1 MLFAAAQLVAPHC
14 DAVELNCGCPQ
25 RCAKQGGYG
34 AFLMEQPELLESLV
48 HALVR
53 DTASSTTNTTC
64 SSEDHS
70 SNGSSSPSSSSSSNS
85 HSSSDSSGSVHSG
98 VRRPDGTRL
107 PVFVKVRV
115 FDDVAATVA
124 LCLRIQAAG
133 ADALTVHGRT
143 RHQVKNWLN
152 VTLLIAPPPPTAVFF
167 SLKFLLFLKIIE
179 KWGGQRE
186 ELKLQNILG
195 ETKTHI
201 VMLASNLNPLPCIPI
216 IHREVVGTKAA
227 TALIGQPLRQ

>member
-64 SSEDHS
+64 SSEDH
-70 SNGSSSPSSSSSSNS
+70 SSNS

-152 VTLLIAPPPPTAVFF
+152 VTLLIAPPPDRR
-167 SLKFLLFLKIIE
+167 LFLVKVFTLFE
-179 KWGGQRE
+179 
-186 ELKLQNILG
+186 N
-195 ETKTHI
+195 H
-201 VMLASNLNPLPCIPI
+201 
-216 IHREVVGTKAA
+216 
-227 TALIGQPLRQ
+227 

>member
-70 SNGSSSPSSSSSSNS
+70 SNS
-85 HSSSDSSGSVHSG
+85 HSCSDSSGSVHSG

>member
-64 SSEDHS
+64 SSEDH
-70 SNGSSSPSSSSSSNS
+70 SSNS

>member
-1 MLFAAAQLVAPHC
+1 M
-14 DAVELNCGCPQ
+14 
-25 RCAKQGGYG
+25 
-34 AFLMEQPELLESLV
+34 
-48 HALVR
+48 
-53 DTASSTTNTTC
+53 
-64 SSEDHS
+64 
-70 SNGSSSPSSSSSSNS
+70 
-85 HSSSDSSGSVHSG
+85 
-98 VRRPDGTRL
+98 

-152 VTLLIAPPPPTAVFF
+152 VTLLLAPPPPTAVFF
-167 SLKFLLFLKIIE
+167 SLKFLLFLTIIE